1 MKEENSMYR
10 KVLKDVVSDL
20 ERTNDLLE
28 VKKYLNTECDRND
41 FLNIINELLNQLSEE
56 KAEVQD
62 MNCKIKKLKS
72 ELNRKCKIVNNIN
85 SFLNEDIEII

>member
-1 MKEENSMYR
+1 MYR

-56 KAEVQD
+56 KAAVQD

-72 ELNRKCKIVNNIN
+72 ELNRKCQIVNNIN